1 MSDSHKVL
9 TCACRCVQLALK
21 LGNYLLPYRT
31 PQCLEGPGQVAHLGE
46 FLQQGGLQDVLVV
59 TGAGMVRRGQVQ
71 PLLDSLDRAGIRHTL
86 LTYDRSDPTS
96 QDVELGYRTYQENHC
111 QGIVAFGGGSRIDCA
126 KAIAARAAQ
135 PKKTVAQLQGLL
147 KVRRRV
153 PPLVAIPT
161 TAGAGSETTLAAV
174 IIDSHT
180 GRKASINDPR
190 LIPAYAVL
198 DAAVTV
204 GLSPHLTAITGM
216 DALTHAVEAYLNHTY
231 NTPVEEELA
240 LRAVKLIH
248 GNLRTAYE
256 NGQDLEAR
264 QNMQQAAFCAGR
276 AFTRGCVGYV
286 HALGHTL
293 GSVYGIPHGL
303 AMAVLLPLVL
313 EAYGP
318 KVHRR
323 LAALARACGME
334 GSSDAALAQAF
345 LDWIRSLNR
354 QMGLPEAFPE
364 IRSEDIPKM
373 ADWAFR
379 EATPLYP
386 VPVIWDRPQLA
397 QLLAACRRCQLRD

>member
-9 TCACRCVQLALK
+9 TCACRCVQLTLK

-31 PQCLEGPGQVAHLGE
+31 PQCLEGPGQIAHLGE
-46 FLQQGGLQDVLVV
+46 FLRQGGLQDVLVVTQLTLKLGNYLLPYRTPQCLEGPGQIAHLGEFLRQGGLQDVLVV

-96 QDVELGYRTYQENHC
+96 QDVELGFRTYQENHC

-153 PPLVAIPT
+153 PPLAAIPT

-174 IIDSHT
+174 IIDSDT

-231 NTPVEEELA
+231 NTPRQGHCRPGRPAEENRGPA
-240 LRAVKLIH
+240 ARAAE
-248 GNLRTAYE
+248 GAPPGATA
-256 NGQDLEAR
+256 G
-264 QNMQQAAFCAGR
+264 
-276 AFTRGCVGYV
+276 
-286 HALGHTL
+286 GH
-293 GSVYGIPHGL
+293 SH
-303 AMAVLLPLVL
+303 
-313 EAYGP
+313 
-318 KVHRR
+318 HRR
-323 LAALARACGME
+323 SRFRNHPGCRHHRFGHRAKGFH
-334 GSSDAALAQAF
+334 Q
-345 LDWIRSLNR
+345 
-354 QMGLPEAFPE
+354 
-364 IRSEDIPKM
+364 
-373 ADWAFR
+373 
-379 EATPLYP
+379 
-386 VPVIWDRPQLA
+386 
-397 QLLAACRRCQLRD
+397 